1 MRQFFILPLQ
11 TIMYK
16 LLYNFSQW
24 LSTYT
29 SWFIIAI
36 AVVTYFVP
44 ALFTWVHGTTQSCI
58 LGFIMLTMGLTLTM
72 QDMRILAARP
82 LDILIGTCA
91 QYSLMP
97 LIAWSLTIGA
107 STLCETFFHFSLFGS
122 AFQPIVVG
130 LILVGC
136 CPGGV
141 SSNIMSY
148 LCRGDV
154 AYSVGMTTVST
165 LLAPVITPMLVLW
178 FAGEQV
184 EVDAIGMFL
193 NILIVTLLPASI
205 GFFANL
211 FYGHNDGFKKAQAV
225 MPAFSVLGLACIVG
239 GVIAAVRDKL
249 MIEGLTFFLIVFA
262 VVLCHNSLGYLTGYS
277 VGKIF
282 GFSKAKNRTI
292 SIEVGMQNAG
302 LATVLASTFFAVSC
316 PLAVIPAAVSCAWH
330 SISGTI
336 LATWFRNRD
345 KEVDNG

>member
-1 MRQFFILPLQ
+1 MYNILL
-11 TIMYK
+11 K
-16 LLYNFSQW
+16 ASNW

-36 AVVTYFVP
+36 AVITYLVP
-44 ALFTWVHGTTQSCI
+44 SLFTWVHGTTQSAI

-72 QDMRILAARP
+72 QDMKVLAARP
-82 LDILIGTCA
+82 WDILIGTCA
-91 QYSLMP
+91 QFSLMP
-97 LIAWSLTIGA
+97 LIAWTLT
-107 STLCETFFHFSLFGS
+107 
-122 AFQPIVVG
+122 VG
-130 LILVGC
+130 LSHFIPVPKPIIVGIILVGC

-141 SSNIMSY
+141 SSNIMSF

-165 LLAPVITPMLVLW
+165 LLAPVLTPLLVLW
-178 FAGEQV
+178 LAGEQV
-184 EVDAIGMFL
+184 EVDAVGMFL
-193 NILIVTLLPASI
+193 NILIVTLLPVTI

-211 FYGHNDGFKKAQAV
+211 FYGGNESFKKAQKV

-239 GVIAAVRDKL
+239 GVIAAVHDKL
-249 MIEGLTFFLIVFA
+249 LLEGVGFFLAVFA

-277 VGKIF
+277 VGSLF
-282 GFSKAKNRTI
+282 NFSTAKKRTI

-302 LATVLASTFFAVSC
+302 LATVLSSTFFAVSC
-316 PLAVIPAAVSCAWH
+316 PLAVIPCALSCAWH

-345 KEVDNG
+345 GREI

>member
-1 MRQFFILPLQ
+1 
-11 TIMYK
+11 MYK

-44 ALFTWVHGTTQSCI
+44 NLFTWVHGTTQSCI

-107 STLCETFFHFSLFGS
+107 STLCETVFHFSLFGN

-178 FAGEQV
+178 LAGEQV

-193 NILIVTLLPASI
+193 NILIVTLLPVSI

-211 FYGHNDGFKKAQAV
+211 FYGHNEGFKKAQAV

-262 VVLCHNSLGYLTGYS
+262 VVLCHNSLGYLIGYS

-302 LATVLASTFFAVSC
+302 LATVLASTFFAISC

-345 KEVDNG
+345 EEEETVKG

>member
-1 MRQFFILPLQ
+1 MYSIL
-11 TIMYK
+11 YK
-16 LLYNFSQW
+16 VSQW

-29 SWFIIAI
+29 SYFIIAI
-36 AVVTYFVP
+36 AVVTYFIP
-44 ALFTWVHGTTQSCI
+44 ELFTWVHGTTQSCI

-72 QDMRILAARP
+72 QDMKVLAARP
-82 LDILIGTCA
+82 WDILIGTCA

-97 LIAWSLTIGA
+97 LIAWTLTIGV
-107 STLCETFFHFSLFGS
+107 GYMG
-122 AFQPIVVG
+122 IVIPKPVIVG
-130 LILVGC
+130 IILVGC

-154 AYSVGMTTVST
+154 AFSVGMTTVST
-165 LLAPVITPMLVLW
+165 LLAPVVTPLLVLW
-178 FAGEQV
+178 LAGEQV
-184 EVDAIGMFL
+184 EVDAVGMFL
-193 NILIVTLLPASI
+193 NILIVTLIPVSV

-211 FYGHNDGFKKAQAV
+211 LWGKNENFKKAQAV

-239 GVIAAVRDKL
+239 GVVAAVHDKL
-249 MIEGLTFFLIVFA
+249 MTEGIMFFMLVFA

-277 VGKIF
+277 VGKLF
-282 GFSKAKNRTI
+282 NFSKAKNRTI

-316 PLAVIPAAVSCAWH
+316 PLAVIPCAVSCAWH

-345 KEVDNG
+345 GEDSLGIKL

>member
-1 MRQFFILPLQ
+1 
-11 TIMYK
+11 MYK

-44 ALFTWVHGTTQSCI
+44 NLFTWVHGTTQSCI

-107 STLCETFFHFSLFGS
+107 STLCETVFHFSLFGN

-178 FAGEQV
+178 LAGEQV

-193 NILIVTLLPASI
+193 NILIVTLLPVSI

-211 FYGHNDGFKKAQAV
+211 FYGHNEGFKKAQAV

-239 GVIAAVRDKL
+239 GVIAAVRDKP

-302 LATVLASTFFAVSC
+302 LATVLASTFFAISC

-345 KEVDNG
+345 EEEETVKG